1 MRKALNFSN
10 RRKLGLNLAHNFLMQ
25 TILDCE
31 AIFDALS
38 VILAASCSTWSACT
52 EHMATKAESA
62 WRLAPRQRPLTL
74 IPLNGNSIER
84 VESRFS
90 ILGLERTQNSRREN
104 QPFLLLLKMFIPK
117 EANLTDLPSLRQ
129 GEPKKPPVRG
139 EEGGGRAQGRPW
151 WRAQRGEEQPAQH

>member
-1 MRKALNFSN
+1 M
-10 RRKLGLNLAHNFLMQ
+10 KLFLTPCQLSWRPAVAHGVHAQ
-25 TILDCE
+25 
-31 AIFDALS
+31 
-38 VILAASCSTWSACT
+38 STWQRKQ
-52 EHMATKAESA
+52 KAHGG
-62 WRLAPRQRPLTL
+62 WRRASILTL

-151 WRAQRGEEQPAQH
+151 WRAQRGEEQPAQHRGTLLTAMITLSEGCSDGPVNLTYS